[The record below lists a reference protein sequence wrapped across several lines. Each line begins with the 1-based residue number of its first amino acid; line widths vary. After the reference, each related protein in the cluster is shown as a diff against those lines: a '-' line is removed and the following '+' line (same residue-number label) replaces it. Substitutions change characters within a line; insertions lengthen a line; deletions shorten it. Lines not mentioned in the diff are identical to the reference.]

1 MNKKEFESVLY
12 KESVK
17 ALYILCRGS
26 EDIITFEESL
36 EHFARFRPIVSNAQV
51 MKYAFNKKNNC
62 EITFVF
68 SPEYMFDNDSITIH
82 YYLNFLAWKL
92 ILPRYDYDDID
103 EKVSSWLPKGTIKI
117 FKNSFPTEVIQ
128 SLDYGIFTET
138 FVKNSQ

>member
-1 MNKKEFESVLY
+1 MNKQEFESVLF

-17 ALYILCRGS
+17 ALYTLCRGS

-51 MKYAFNKKNNC
+51 MKYAFNKKNNY

-92 ILPRYDYDDID
+92 ILPKYDYDDID
-103 EKVSSWLPKGTIKI
+103 EKVSSWLPKGKIKI

-138 FVKNSQ
+138 FIKNSQ